1 MNELNQKYEAKGEGR
16 DKTDDASFFFN
27 NFVLSKKLE
36 INEKVK
42 VESCISGYELLDG
55 GCDGQTR

>member
-1 MNELNQKYEAKGEGR
+1 MNELNQKYETKAEGR

-36 INEKVK
+36 TNEKVK
-42 VESCISGYELLDG
+42 LESCISGYELLDG

>member
-1 MNELNQKYEAKGEGR
+1 MNELNQKYETKGEGR

-27 NFVLSKKLE
+27 NSVLSKKLE
-36 INEKVK
+36 TNQKVK
-42 VESCISGYELLDG
+42 LQSGISGYELLDG